1 MTNKMIIRLTARRNL
16 VNKCSIVAGIISC
29 ACLLMISIPRVYS
42 EEPSKH
48 YITTLNTKD
57 AELVNPRVHPETIK
71 VEIGNS
77 GKPWWVEVLVT
88 FASVTTSALLII
100 WQIGRQYRN
109 SINLQQDNHRN
120 QFKLKI
126 YQELATLIDN
136 AADKVRVGIVGL
148 MLPGKI
154 ANSSGSYTEIQERPL
169 DISNGSTELVA
180 EVTKLMCF
188 LETYEVVMPRF
199 RIFRLAFGCATDKL
213 QKVTFEYFKMLLRFL
228 PTDLKEEDAKRLGIQ
243 VLPPVR
249 PNNDEI
255 DKLREMGNQY
265 NQECLN
271 VYCYIHD
278 LRIEAQKE
286 LLGNIFGNDVLGR
299 MPIEEEHVVISTD
312 ETKVVELEKYFYENT
327 EYGKHWA
334 QFTQKNKT

>member
-1 MTNKMIIRLTARRNL
+1 MRLTARRNIVNSCSL
-16 VNKCSIVAGIISC
+16 VAVFIGC
-29 ACLLMISIPRVYS
+29 ACLLMISIPKVYS
-42 EEPSKH
+42 ESPLKNYTTPS
-48 YITTLNTKD
+48 TKNV
-57 AELVNPRVHPETIK
+57 ERVNPNNYPETIK
-71 VEIGNS
+71 VIMGNS

-88 FASVTTSALLII
+88 FASVTISASLII

-126 YQELATLIDN
+126 YQELAPLIDN
-136 AADKVRVGIVGL
+136 AADKIRIGIIGL

-154 ANSSGSYTEIQERPL
+154 ANDSGSYTEIQERPL
-169 DISNGSTELVA
+169 DISNGSAELVT

-213 QKVTFEYFKMLLRFL
+213 QKVTFEYFTMLLRFL
-228 PTDLKEEDAKRLGIQ
+228 PADLKEEDAKRFGIN
-243 VLPPVR
+243 VIPPVR
-249 PNNDEI
+249 PNNDEL

-265 NQECLN
+265 HQECLN

-286 LLGNIFGNDVLGR
+286 LLGNIFGNDVHGR

-312 ETKVVELEKYFYENT
+312 EAKLAELEKYFYEDT
-327 EYGKHWA
+327 DYGKQWA
-334 QFTQKNKT
+334 KFTKKDKA